1 MSLARN
7 LSRFKPSSSGLIE
20 TADIADGAITNDKVN
35 GSAAIAKTKL
45 ASLDIVNADINAS
58 ASIAKSKL
66 ASLDITNSD
75 VNASAAIAKTK
86 LASLDIVNADVN
98 ASAGIVA
105 TKLGTMATAN
115 MPTGSIIQVVTLN
128 KTTGHDVQTHN
139 TWTSLY
145 GDSDCLKITPTATSS
160 KIIIHYMLDRGNGST
175 SGEAQTSYRIIT
187 TIGGGQSNYE
197 LSSGVINIPT
207 DPGYRYGSL
216 GSFTGTVVS
225 PNTTSEITFNIQTKV
240 QNSKKGT
247 LNPYQHSCGITAME
261 IKG

>member
-1 MSLARN
+1 MSNARN
-7 LSRFKPSSSGLIE
+7 LSKLIPSSAGLIQ
-20 TADIADGAITNDKVN
+20 TANILDDAITTAKILDANVTTAKILDANVTTAKVADDAVTN
-35 GSAAIAKTKL
+35 AKIG
-45 ASLDIVNADINAS
+45 AGAV
-58 ASIAKSKL
+58 
-66 ASLDITNSD
+66 TNTE
-75 VNASAAIAKTK
+75 VNASAA
-86 LASLDIVNADVN
+86 
-98 ASAGIVA
+98 IVA

-115 MPTGSIIQVVTLN
+115 MPSGSIIQVVTLN

-175 SGEAQTSYRIIT
+175 SGEAQTDYRIIT
-187 TIGGGQSNYE
+187 TIGGSQSNYP

-216 GSFTGTVVS
+216 GSFTGTVIS
-225 PNTTSEITFNIQTKV
+225 PSTTSEITFNIQTNV

-247 LNPYQHSCGITAME
+247 LNPYQYSCGITAME